1 MAEYKKKGGW
11 GGARPNSGRPAGSA
25 TARTR
30 EIANELAAKEETPLH
45 YMIKALKHY
54 AAQNDWEKVIEAA
67 RAAAP
72 YLHPRLQSMELTG
85 EDGKDLIPPSIS
97 IILDHT
103 KLAPAPALIE
113 DDDSEDDSDGME

>member
-1 MAEYKKKGGW
+1 MAEKKKNGW
-11 GGARPNSGRPAGSA
+11 GGPRPNSGRPAGSA

-45 YMIKALKHY
+45 YMLKVLKHY
-54 AAQNDWEKVIEAA
+54 AEQQNWDKVLEAA
-67 RAAAP
+67 RTAAP

-97 IILDHT
+97 IVLDHT

-113 DDDSEDDSDGME
+113 DGDDFEDKADAE